1 MFNVIKAITCNR
13 KLAINKIAFPNLEY
27 AKTVKKKTIK
37 NSKKGAKTATYN
49 RYYSHHMLITT
60 VKR

>member
-27 AKTVKKKTIK
+27 AKTVKKT
-37 NSKKGAKTATYN
+37 NYKK
-49 RYYSHHMLITT
+49 L
-60 VKR
+60 